1 MQQRGEKGLWALAIG
16 VSAIAGFAI
25 AGFPGIRSES
35 VVALPTTTIEPS
47 ATTSTTTSSTA
58 SSTTAPSSTT
68 TASLP
73 IVVVKSPSELTVRV
87 ANGTRVSGA
96 AGKVSDRL
104 SELGYT
110 TRTPTDAKT
119 NDVSA
124 TAVYFSAPFNAEAE
138 SLAKSLGLDPAAV
151 MPLTDPPAIDPDG
164 AELVVIVGT
173 DQGG

>member
-25 AGFPGIRSES
+25 AGFPGIRSEG

-47 ATTSTTTSSTA
+47 ATTSTTA

-68 TASLP
+68 TSPAP

-124 TAVYFSAPFNAEAE
+124 PAVYFSAPFNAEAE

>member
-25 AGFPGIRSES
+25 AGFPGIRSEG

-47 ATTSTTTSSTA
+47 ATTSTTA

-68 TASLP
+68 TSPAP

>member
-25 AGFPGIRSES
+25 AGFPGIRSEG

-47 ATTSTTTSSTA
+47 ATTSTTA
-58 SSTTAPSSTT
+58 SSTTTSPA
-68 TASLP
+68 P